1 MGSVCWAGVW
11 TAERFELGLVVC
23 SEGLGDVHLLQ
34 DAGDVKLVAEG
45 VQVTEVAVVKL

>member
-1 MGSVCWAGVW
+1 M
-11 TAERFELGLVVC
+11 GLVVC